1 MSYQIVLHSVQLL
14 LLTVKLVMTIQNKD
28 GHRTYSFTD
37 QNGSLIQ
44 TNQPETKQNK
54 IGNLISFLVVLES
67 FNIFFYLF
75 YADDTLCSF
84 NVHIGVQS
92 CNAVQCWE
100 LSRGDTVTVWRIYE
114 REPWRGDSRFSDTA
128 DITYWWEDSASKS
141 REKGDGPSRT
151 PRTSIQSMFS
161 LSINTALS
169 FEMRHCAF
177 DWASTPIP
185 RQY

>member
-1 MSYQIVLHSVQLL
+1 MVTEHTLLQTKTAQAKWQLP
-14 LLTVKLVMTIQNKD
+14 TVANTNKP
-28 GHRTYSFTD
+28 
-37 QNGSLIQ
+37 
-44 TNQPETKQNK
+44 PETKQNK

-177 DWASTPIP
+177 GWASTPIP
-185 RQY
+185 RPCWFCRYS

>member
-1 MSYQIVLHSVQLL
+1 MVTEHTLLQTKTAQAKWQLP
-14 LLTVKLVMTIQNKD
+14 TVANTNKPT
-28 GHRTYSFTD
+28 R
-37 QNGSLIQ
+37 
-44 TNQPETKQNK
+44 NQTKQNRK
-54 IGNLISFLVVLES
+54 SYFFSCSFGE
-67 FNIFFYLF
+67 FQYFFYLF

-141 REKGDGPSRT
+141 REKGDGPGRT

>member
-1 MSYQIVLHSVQLL
+1 MAKWQLP
-14 LLTVKLVMTIQNKD
+14 TVANTNKPT
-28 GHRTYSFTD
+28 R
-37 QNGSLIQ
+37 
-44 TNQPETKQNK
+44 NQTKQNRK
-54 IGNLISFLVVLES
+54 SYFFSCSFGE
-67 FNIFFYLF
+67 FQYFFYLF

-161 LSINTALS
+161 LSINTALYLKCVIVHLIELQLQFPGSTS
-169 FEMRHCAF
+169 FVVTRSFVHF
-177 DWASTPIP
+177 IF
-185 RQY
+185 